1 MSDVPA
7 ARGGAPGGGGVL
19 VLEHEGM
26 ETKNRLS
33 TMRFFGYLELA
44 GGARTSPSVGG
55 GGGGGGRGLA
65 ESPPPGGAGGAAGGG
80 GGTVCWR
87 WRVMGLEYGV
97 DPDKKSYKHN
107 AVFNY
112 LKELQVEGLCVGGG
126 GGE

>member
-44 GGARTSPSVGG
+44 GGQELHRQLVEVEVDVDVGLQSLLHLG
-55 GGGGGGRGLA
+55 
-65 ESPPPGGAGGAAGGG
+65 EQ
-80 GGTVCWR
+80 
-87 WRVMGLEYGV
+87 E
-97 DPDKKSYKHN
+97 
-107 AVFNY
+107 
-112 LKELQVEGLCVGGG
+112 ELQVGEEGLCVGGG
-126 GGE
+126 E